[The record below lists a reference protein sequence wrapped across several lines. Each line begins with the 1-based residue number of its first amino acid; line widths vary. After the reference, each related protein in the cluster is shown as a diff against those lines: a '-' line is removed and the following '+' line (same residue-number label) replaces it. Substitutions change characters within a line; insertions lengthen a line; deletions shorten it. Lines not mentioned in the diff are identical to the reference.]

1 MSTRKYAEI
10 NILIDVNQAYR
21 RLICVLISDLSA
33 STLMISVLISVNQL
47 LWKMD
52 FKKRL
57 FINIGVPLAICLI
70 LITALFFIGFDIAKK
85 TEQIRELRTELFFRL
100 HLAESLALLTKEA
113 EQALNYTFQLE
124 RILPNSDQLVSFPRD
139 LNMIAKQTQVDINS
153 SLGGEEVS
161 EKKSAL
167 RRTNFSITGRGS
179 FENFINFLKFLETG
193 QYIINLQTLD
203 FARQDDNFKIS
214 LTGQVFSY

>member
-1 MSTRKYAEI
+1 
-10 NILIDVNQAYR
+10 
-21 RLICVLISDLSA
+21 
-33 STLMISVLISVNQL
+33 
-47 LWKMD
+47 MD

-57 FINIGVPLAICLI
+57 FINIGIPLAICLI
-70 LITALFFIGFDIAKK
+70 LITALFFIGSDIAKK

-113 EQALNYTFQLE
+113 EQARNYTFQLE